1 MRTNH
6 LMLTDLLKTY
16 HPETR
21 GVVNAKEVEL
31 ITCILCL
38 NDMNILQLRNLRD
51 FAVLFLTKKGTE
63 TSAEDWDRMSAIT
76 CVIDNRIF
84 DLGGEV

>member
-21 GVVNAKEVEL
+21 GVISEKEVEL
-31 ITCILCL
+31 IRLTLRL
-38 NDMNILQLRNLRD
+38 SDMTILQLRNLRD
-51 FAVLFLTKKGTE
+51 FVVLFLTKKGTE
-63 TSAEDWDRMSAIT
+63 TSAEDWDRMSAIV
-76 CVIDNRIF
+76 CVIDNQIF
-84 DLGGEV
+84 LLGGDV